1 MSRTQMAPATRVLC
15 TCRKSATFQCINPAT
30 GIPQL
35 GQLVSMKTQKSHLIK
50 SEQHSVWV
58 CGADKQGPSTHFDPS
73 EFVQHELQSHADQ
86 APDSLIPLLIG
97 LSLDSEPPSLV
108 GPSLDPSPLLVGPS
122 SELDPP
128 QDPFLGSDPP
138 QDYNCARFF
147 QHTSMHPTSPTI
159 TFISLKT
166 ALFYV
171 TEMISTYTSSCMLK
185 MDRELV
191 RLVVTQG
198 LQISPTQKQQ
208 SLSTPPI
215 LSYADEATIKAIPI
229 DTRTVLKHLAIEP
242 DVTHSF
248 REGIEE
254 ALEQTAIRSSTP
266 CDKKKEMSDIYDLR
280 GWRELIGPDGHQ
292 FTANSNNITFGMFM
306 DGINPHGNRIS
317 GKHVSITF
325 IIMVCLSLPVSMRY
339 NPEDIFLVGIAPGPK
354 EPSLEQTNWILQPI
368 IDQLAVLWKSGL
380 CLLKTFQH
388 PQGQVVSAALLTF
401 FADLPALCR
410 ALGFAAPTAT
420 QMCSYCLLPKSEIN
434 HINLESWPKPELY
447 CLDAKA
453 EEAEKEAEK
462 PQAEAEKKEAEAGQ
476 AKANTQPPPLV
487 ANKRQPATGKPPKNP
502 QARLPRPP
510 APEEPETYFL
520 EMLFVSN
527 HRQTSLEVSNFH
539 QLIERLNQI
548 APLKGA
554 NWIASNEWAKSLS
567 NTNAPVTSRVQA
579 YSNLKQGDVVYSNM
593 KTNKSNCVVELKSNS
608 PAKYGMIKMIFTH
621 LRTPPGLH
629 PVSSTWLA
637 VHPLIPVPSNTNPF
651 AQLKKYDS
659 LGVALRR
666 VEYSQEHIV
675 LLDDV
680 LAQCAWMTYKPEE
693 LGPAEHLTFKPAE
706 TGIVKPALPAGLYRL
721 KTQSMSAD
729 LQLGMLLLPVRR
741 DPTQPVG
748 PHNVVVPVEF
758 LANFELGPP
767 NHPGA
772 RDFSLRTRMIALQS
786 EPGAKIVINKAHNG
800 PTDVQVKLVDL
811 IEATLAGA
819 GGLVVMSGYTHWT
832 VFLRG
837 CPGHDTIAVEGRRLT
852 NDMIRLA
859 CSAEQV
865 RQGAALIRLE
875 QQDRAILDRIPLG
888 RNAPELAISSLT
900 TNACRPTTLTTGF
913 LNDHTLT
920 RPPLSDYLQ
929 RATSHKMLL
938 INI

>member
-1 MSRTQMAPATRVLC
+1 
-15 TCRKSATFQCINPAT
+15 
-30 GIPQL
+30 
-35 GQLVSMKTQKSHLIK
+35 
-50 SEQHSVWV
+50 
-58 CGADKQGPSTHFDPS
+58 
-73 EFVQHELQSHADQ
+73 
-86 APDSLIPLLIG
+86 
-97 LSLDSEPPSLV
+97 
-108 GPSLDPSPLLVGPS
+108 
-122 SELDPP
+122 
-128 QDPFLGSDPP
+128 
-138 QDYNCARFF
+138 
-147 QHTSMHPTSPTI
+147 
-159 TFISLKT
+159 
-166 ALFYV
+166 
-171 TEMISTYTSSCMLK
+171 
-185 MDRELV
+185 
-191 RLVVTQG
+191 
-198 LQISPTQKQQ
+198 
-208 SLSTPPI
+208 
-215 LSYADEATIKAIPI
+215 
-229 DTRTVLKHLAIEP
+229 
-242 DVTHSF
+242 
-248 REGIEE
+248 
-254 ALEQTAIRSSTP
+254 
-266 CDKKKEMSDIYDLR
+266 
-280 GWRELIGPDGHQ
+280 
-292 FTANSNNITFGMFM
+292 
-306 DGINPHGNRIS
+306 
-317 GKHVSITF
+317 
-325 IIMVCLSLPVSMRY
+325 MVCLSLPVSMRY
-339 NPEDIFLVGIAPGPK
+339 NPKDIFLVGIAPGPK

-388 PQGQVVSAALLTF
+388 PQGRVVSAALLTF

-420 QMCSYCLLPKSEIN
+420 QMS
-434 HINLESWPKPELY
+434 ELY
-447 CLDAKA
+447 RLDAEAK
-453 EEAEKEAEK
+453 EAEKEAEK
-462 PQAEAEKKEAEAGQ
+462 AQAEAEKNEAEAGR

-520 EMLFVSN
+520 EMLFGTSTDPSDTKFTPAAGTHEWGGEWVPPSDGKVIFDGPVLSHINSTLKRIHIPKWIKQAIPVLGKASFGRLKADEWRNLFTIQLPLILPAIWNNNYSASESLLHNFAHLVSLVNLALKRQMTLLSALPIAPNHHMAFHLAVSLKRFGPSRAWWSFSMEQLMGHVLKSTGNNGIGQLEVTYLTNFARIANLRAILGSNSFPPSFQPYVNHIRSLYHPITFASQTVSN

-554 NWIASNEWAKSLS
+554 NWIASNEWATSLS

-693 LGPAEHLTFKPAE
+693 LGPGMAFETTAIVSLNPEHLTFKPAE

-729 LQLGMLLLPVRR
+729 LQLGMLLLP
-741 DPTQPVG
+741 PTL
-748 PHNVVVPVEF
+748 NS
-758 LANFELGPP
+758 GPP

-786 EPGAKIVINKAHNG
+786 EPGAKIVIHKAHNG

-819 GGLVVMSGYTHWT
+819 GGLVVMSGYMHWT

-852 NDMIRLA
+852 NDMICLA

-865 RQGAALIRLE
+865 RQEAALIRLE

-900 TNACRPTTLTTGF
+900 TNACRPDTLTTGF

-929 RATSHKMLL
+929 HVADQHLRTAFKNLHINHYTMFADPNIYGCLL
-938 INI
+938 QVSPPIPVGLLSILCSNLLSYTRLQPVDMFGCFLWA